1 MSFGWLNYAL
11 KSFIQTCTLISQF
24 QLVEWIGRCE
34 NFFLLYLIDPDKYF
48 SKIFYIPH
56 EYGTIDVHFV
66 IIDDYQ
72 LSIKVLHYIY
82 LPSYYIYARFIL
94 CTDTF
99 IGNIILT
106 GISCT
111 MYLFQDL
118 LEQYSDAIPG
128 PDMRII
134 FESKQIS
141 LEVPFD
147 LAEFKNWEITP
158 LKALQVLAY
167 NHAGY

>member
-1 MSFGWLNYAL
+1 MITSAPLRY
-11 KSFIQTCTLISQF
+11 S
-24 QLVEWIGRCE
+24 
-34 NFFLLYLIDPDKYF
+34 
-48 SKIFYIPH
+48 
-56 EYGTIDVHFV
+56 
-66 IIDDYQ
+66 II
-72 LSIKVLHYIY
+72 YIY
-82 LPSYYIYARFIL
+82 PVTIF
-94 CTDTF
+94 TDTF
-99 IGNIILT
+99 IGNIILI

-158 LKALQVLAY
+158 LKALQVLACLY
-167 NHAGY
+167 AQSCRVLTYITMITIRCG